1 MFDYSGRPDF
11 VNDALLRG
19 RLIMILDGSPVV
31 LIAPSNLMQLLFA
44 AEDPH
49 LPFYFVFPWR
59 MLRLVA
65 IMLSILLPGFYTSL
79 ISYHQDQ
86 IPFPLLATIGST
98 RSSLPFSLSVEM
110 FVILFIL
117 SLLREAGSRMPRTFS
132 GSVFPL
138 RSSEV
143 ASKLHAHSRIAEEGW
158 GIMTRVKYVVI
169 LMSSLTFFL
178 SGCWD
183 NGEVQEINYLSAF
196 GIDFQDG
203 EYYIYAQM
211 LDYESLSGPE
221 GSIPSSQ
228 PPIWVGKGRG
238 KTLAEATRELYTT
251 SQQKLS

>member
-1 MFDYSGRPDF
+1 
-11 VNDALLRG
+11 
-19 RLIMILDGSPVV
+19 MILDGSPVV

-169 LMSSLTFFL
+169 LMSSLTFFYRVVGIMVRFRRSTICRHLVLTFKMANITSMLKCLIMKVSQVQKVVSHHL
-178 SGCWD
+178 SHPFGWVREEGKLWLKQLG
-183 NGEVQEINYLSAF
+183 NSIRPVSRNYPEV
-196 GIDFQDG
+196 
-203 EYYIYAQM
+203 
-211 LDYESLSGPE
+211 
-221 GSIPSSQ
+221 
-228 PPIWVGKGRG
+228 R
-238 KTLAEATRELYTT
+238 
-251 SQQKLS
+251 